1 MDESESEIVIPAEP
15 DVVEIE
21 VPEPEIIE
29 TVTEDEEAWQQ
40 PEPLIDPELVA
51 PVMEEVLTALLT
63 QNYEAIQG
71 LMGQQTILSNQ
82 IGAMTNLL
90 QSALPGLQVLAT
102 LADETTDRK
111 MRQQINKT
119 MRGRR

>member
-1 MDESESEIVIPAEP
+1 MGESESEIVTPAEP

-21 VPEPEIIE
+21 VPEPEAIIE
-29 TVTEDEEAWQQ
+29 TETEDDPEWQQ
-40 PEPLIDPELVA
+40 TDPIPDLRQEIADLRTELA
-51 PVMEEVLTALLT
+51 TTREWLMGTKESNKLLT
-63 QNYEAIQG
+63 
-71 LMGQQTILSNQ
+71 S
-82 IGAMTNLL
+82 LL

-111 MRQQINKT
+111 TRQQINQT